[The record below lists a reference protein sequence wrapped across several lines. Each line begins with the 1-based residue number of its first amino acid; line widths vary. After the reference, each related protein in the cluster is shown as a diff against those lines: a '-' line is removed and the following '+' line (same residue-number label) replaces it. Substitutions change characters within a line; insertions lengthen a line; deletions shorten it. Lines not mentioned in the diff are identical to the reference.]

1 MRVQGFYPSKK
12 FSAQVQT
19 LRKFIHEAL
28 GWDYAPDVTAP
39 EILMPLRAVGIL
51 TSLSGRLQFCGRLIG
66 QAFRNQNF
74 ELVDVTAVPKRR
86 IINLLLPTPT
96 HCFTESSGPDFRE
109 LSSV

>member
-1 MRVQGFYPSKK
+1 MRVQGFYSSKK

-51 TSLSGRLQFCGRLIG
+51 TSLSVAYNFADGLSGRLLEI
-66 QAFRNQNF
+66 
-74 ELVDVTAVPKRR
+74 R
-86 IINLLLPTPT
+86 ISNLLMSRP
-96 HCFTESSGPDFRE
+96 S
-109 LSSV
+109 